1 MLADPKSDLSTL
13 YGTFQTLW
21 MRSLELGIP
30 EVPGP
35 SPQNAAASP
44 KNFNSYCH
52 LPLGNI
58 AQLRR
63 KKAEV
68 DAHIKALKVQL
79 NERMRQEAIR
89 MKCALDVAVRPEPA
103 VALLES
109 TAAVTRTVKPV
120 QHPAATTL
128 ISGDSRALPPRR
140 PRSHRKRPPR
150 ISIAPRTRSF
160 VLPAPSQAAENDN
173 DRAHIKSESF

>member
-1 MLADPKSDLSTL
+1 MAPSKHC
-13 YGTFQTLW
+13 GCVP
-21 MRSLELGIP
+21 LELGIP

-89 MKCALDVAVRPEPA
+89 MKCALDVEVRPERD

-109 TAAVTRTVKPV
+109 TANSTAAVTLTGKPV
-120 QHPAATTL
+120 KHPASTIL
-128 ISGDSRALPPRR
+128 ISADSRALSPRR
-140 PRSHRKRPPR
+140 PRSHRKRPPV
-150 ISIAPRTRSF
+150 ISIAARTRSF

-173 DRAHIKSESF
+173 ACVHIKSELL